1 MPPDPP
7 SLAHPP
13 VASSS
18 VVDVPALPTAPSSP
32 GNIPHADAA
41 LDPEATLVSGT
52 PSEDPAWRGDGHVT
66 PPAPQH
72 NRSNCGRSEDDELP
86 VVRRAVTSGM
96 LATPPYT
103 IHSQRMRWFIVIMV
117 ALAGLFSPL
126 SANIYFPVIPSIA
139 DDLSTTV
146 EDINIS
152 VTVYMIFQ
160 GISPSFMGAICDVL
174 GRRPVY
180 ILTFIIYL
188 GACAGLANTHSY
200 ALLLVLRC
208 IQAAGSASVIAI
220 GSGSIGDI
228 APPAERGMFMA
239 LFGLGPMVGPC
250 IGPVVGGVLADH
262 FGWQSLFWFLFA
274 FGAVVLVFLVL
285 FLPETLRSLVG
296 NGSIPARGINRS
308 GVSIWHEH
316 QQRKRQGPRD
326 EEAEAASLAAKPP
339 QKGWKDVRPFAP
351 LKMFREK
358 DVVCVLVFNA
368 VTYTLFYTVTTS
380 TGSVFKDTYGLNE
393 TELGLCFLANG
404 VGCLLATF
412 TGGPRMTADY
422 KHVRQQ
428 VERKKLAEGISLE
441 EQKRQQKGQ
450 DQNDLSAFPIEKAR
464 LRSMP
469 YFFFLLVAA
478 TIVYGW
484 VVDRGVH
491 ISVPLIMQFIIGLS
505 VTSVFNIVG
514 TLLVDLYPG
523 QSASAT
529 AANNLIRCCFG
540 AAGTGF
546 IEPLLNRL
554 GAGWSFTMLTLI
566 NCLFI
571 PLMLLEWRYGMKWR
585 AERAARLKAAK
596 DRAEERAREQG
607 RVLEKKREGK
617 TAA

>member
-1 MPPDPP
+1 
-7 SLAHPP
+7 
-13 VASSS
+13 
-18 VVDVPALPTAPSSP
+18 
-32 GNIPHADAA
+32 
-41 LDPEATLVSGT
+41 
-52 PSEDPAWRGDGHVT
+52 
-66 PPAPQH
+66 
-72 NRSNCGRSEDDELP
+72 
-86 VVRRAVTSGM
+86 
-96 LATPPYT
+96 
-103 IHSQRMRWFIVIMV
+103 MRWFIVIMV

-239 LFGLGPMVGPC
+239 LFGLG
-250 IGPVVGGVLADH
+250 
-262 FGWQSLFWFLFA
+262 SLFWFLFA

-316 QQRKRQGPRD
+316 QQRKRPRPRD

-339 QKGWKDVRPFAP
+339 QKGWKNVRPFAP

-368 VTYTLFYTVTTS
+368 ITYTLFYTVTTS

-469 YFFFLLVAA
+469 VNAAYFFFLLVAA

-546 IEPLLNRL
+546 IEPLLDRL
-554 GAGWSFTMLTLI
+554 GAGWSFTMLSLI

-571 PLMLLEWRYGMKWR
+571 PLMLLEWRHGMKWR

-596 DRAEERAREQG
+596 ERAEERAREQG
-607 RVLEKKREGK
+607 RALEKKREGK